1 MAIRT
6 VSNTGGL
13 FSNPATWVGGIMPSQ
28 ITQRDTI
35 AFTATSG
42 PLIVDSLYQI
52 GGINYTN
59 YTNTLTFN
67 LNCTLFFDE
76 QLVNTPFIN
85 MGTGGYTLI
94 DNSVDG
100 GYDFA
105 GASTRP
111 AILTNTLGIAN
122 PVRMLIYSS
131 GLPMQITGT
140 WNQTGIL
147 DSGGGIDVGTG
158 TFTYTGTLYNGFDYS
173 FGITAALGTTV
184 NITTTDPVT
193 DSLSIYG
200 AGTINFNCIYL
211 ATSYLEGAT
220 LFNLN
225 CGDVGTLDIE
235 DGVLTSN
242 ITCANIT
249 VNLVVAN
256 TVNLLGTGTL
266 PIPRLDFAGNAAV
279 TPRIDNLN
287 FGTYTFTDVYY
298 RQYTNIGYG
307 FLNLNLL
314 SVLVCDK
321 LYMRKSST
329 RTSQFSGA
337 FGFICNQFLID
348 GDGLSTDGTI
358 GPVTFQSGI
367 SYYINDVV
375 DIRFPTTILSST
387 PGVKA
392 NIILGPNVNQNTI
405 SFLTATDIDCSGGR
419 RINNF
424 YGTATNCDNIIVWN
438 DNTLPQATSTF

>member
-13 FSNPATWVGGIMPSQ
+13 FSSAATWVGGIAPSQ
-28 ITQRDTI
+28 ITQNDSI

-42 PLIVDSLYQI
+42 NLIIDGEYIVS
-52 GGINYTN
+52 GINYTN
-59 YTNTLTFN
+59 YTNTMTFN
-67 LNCTLFFDE
+67 LNCSLGFDE

-85 MGTGGYTLI
+85 MGTGGYTLV

-100 GYDFA
+100 GYNFS
-105 GASTRP
+105 GVTSRP
-111 AILTNTLGIAN
+111 VILINPLGIAN
-122 PVRMLIYSS
+122 PIRTTIYIA
-131 GLPMQITGT
+131 GFPIQITGT
-140 WNQTGIL
+140 WNQTGTL

-173 FGITAALGTTV
+173 FNITAALGTTV

-193 DSLSIYG
+193 DSLQLLG

-266 PIPRLDFAGNAAV
+266 PIPRLGFAIQGTGV
-279 TPRIDNLN
+279 GTRTDNFN
-287 FGTYTFTDVYY
+287 PGTYTFTNVYY
-298 RQYTNIGYG
+298 NEFSNLGGDNVNI
-307 FLNLNLL
+307 NLL
-314 SVLVCDK
+314 SVLNCDK
-321 LYMRKSST
+321 LYVRKPIT
-329 RTSQFSGA
+329 MTSKFLGA
-337 FGFICNQFLID
+337 FGFNCNEFIN
-348 GDGLSTDGTI
+348 DGTVTNGTV
-358 GPVTFQSGI
+358 GPVTFESGT
-367 SYYINDVV
+367 SYYINNVV
-375 DIRFPTTILSST
+375 DIRFPITMLSST

-392 NIILGPNVNQNTI
+392 NLILGQNVNQNTI
-405 SFLTATDIDCSGGR
+405 SFLTATDIDCSVGR
-419 RINNF
+419 RMNNF
-424 YGTATNCDNIIVWN
+424 YGTVTNCDNIRVLN
-438 DNTLPQATSTF
+438 ENTLPQAPSTF